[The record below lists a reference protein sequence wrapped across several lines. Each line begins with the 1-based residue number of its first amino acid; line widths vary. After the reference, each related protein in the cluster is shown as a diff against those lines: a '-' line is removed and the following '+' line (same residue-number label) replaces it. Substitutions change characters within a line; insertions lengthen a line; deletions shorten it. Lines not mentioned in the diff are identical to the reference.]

1 MSDETKKSKWM
12 SNGCLR
18 SAPKGAVDASKG
30 IIEGVSV
37 CTVGEA
43 KGHGVHLDSEFIETV
58 SEFGNEKSHGLKA
71 RFGHPNMCSTA
82 LGTFIGRFKN
92 FSVDGD
98 QVRADLFLS
107 NSAKETPNGD
117 LHAYVLNMADEN
129 PDMFGTSIVFSP
141 GDSYKRDRNGNKVVV
156 DGWSGKPIDPDAE
169 YDAPLSDNIFVECD
183 ALHACDTVDEPAAND
198 GGLFSKFANETV
210 AGQLTEFLDLNP
222 EIWDAFESNPDILK
236 SLSEHGDK
244 MDEFMDRYREYRE
257 HNGGHSMSDKP
268 EGADALEE
276 PEVPETPETPE
287 TPENLETEDAPD
299 APEGED
305 APEGDDAPEV
315 PEEGSDEPE
324 DAPEVPEEGADEPES
339 ELSREDF
346 LRIDEEF
353 GSDIAAKTVRD
364 GGDYVSAL
372 RTSHDA
378 LKDENKVLREKIA
391 AFETKTDGGTPA
403 VVTEATKKAALFN
416 TGK

>member
-1 MSDETKKSKWM
+1 MSEDRWFSTGFGASDARNIDRE
-12 SNGCLR
+12 
-18 SAPKGAVDASKG
+18 KGVIYGAKV
-30 IIEGVSV
+30 IQI
-37 CTVGEA
+37 GEA
-43 KGHGVHLDSEFIETV
+43 KGHGMFVDGDFIDSV
-58 SEFGNEKSHGLKA
+58 VEFGNATKQGIKA
-71 RFGHPNMCSTA
+71 RFGHPNMCNTA
-82 LGTFIGRFKN
+82 LGTFLGRWKGFYR
-92 FSVDGD
+92 DGD
-98 QVRADLFLS
+98 EIRANLFLS
-107 NSAKETPNGD
+107 NTSKDTPNGD
-117 LHAYVLNMADEN
+117 LHSYVMDLAEAEAESFGVSIAFSRDLAAEEEAGLHEDLQIARLKSLKAAD
-129 PDMFGTSIVFSP
+129 
-141 GDSYKRDRNGNKVVV
+141 
-156 DGWSGKPIDPDAE
+156 
-169 YDAPLSDNIFVECD
+169 C
-183 ALHACDTVDEPAAND
+183 VDEPAATS
-198 GGLFSKFANETV
+198 GGLFSEFSKNSI

-324 DAPEVPEEGADEPES
+324 DAPEAPEEGADEPES